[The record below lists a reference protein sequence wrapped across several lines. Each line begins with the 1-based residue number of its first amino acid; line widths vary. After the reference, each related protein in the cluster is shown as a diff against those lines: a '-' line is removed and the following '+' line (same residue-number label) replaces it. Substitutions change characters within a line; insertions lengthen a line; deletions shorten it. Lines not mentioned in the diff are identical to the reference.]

1 MNKVKS
7 VTDNNQ
13 GQLIG
18 QFGLLQEVLDT
29 LWVIAVALTTNS
41 LHFLDLSRF
50 TGSLDVLEMYIWILT
65 EVNNRSQEVEE
76 T

>member
-65 EVNNRSQEVEE
+65 EVNNRSQEVE
-76 T
+76 

>member
-18 QFGLLQEVLDT
+18 QFSLLQEVLDT

-65 EVNNRSQEVEE
+65 EVNNRSQEVE
-76 T
+76 

>member
-13 GQLIG
+13 RQLIG

-65 EVNNRSQEVEE
+65 EVNNRSQEVE
-76 T
+76 

>member
-41 LHFLDLSRF
+41 LHFLDLSCF

-65 EVNNRSQEVEE
+65 EVNNRSQEVE
-76 T
+76 

>member
-1 MNKVKS
+1 MDKVKS

-29 LWVIAVALTTNS
+29 FWVVAVALTANS

-50 TGSLDVLEMYIWILT
+50 TSGLDVLEVYVRILT
-65 EVNNRSQEVEE
+65 EVNNRSQEVE
-76 T
+76 

>member
-29 LWVIAVALTTNS
+29 LCVIAVALTTNS

-50 TGSLDVLEMYIWILT
+50 TGCLDVLEMYIWILT
-65 EVNNRSQEVEE
+65 EVNNRSQEVE
-76 T
+76 

>member
-50 TGSLDVLEMYIWILT
+50 TGSLDVLKMYIWILT
-65 EVNNRSQEVEE
+65 EVNNRSQEVE
-76 T
+76 

>member
-18 QFGLLQEVLDT
+18 QFGLLQKVLDT

-65 EVNNRSQEVEE
+65 EVNNRSQEVE
-76 T
+76 

>member
-29 LWVIAVALTTNS
+29 FWVVAVALTTNS
-41 LHFLDLSRF
+41 LHFLDLSCF
-50 TGSLDVLEMYIWILT
+50 TSGLDVLEVYIRILT
-65 EVNNRSQEVEE
+65 EVNNRSQEVE
-76 T
+76 

>member
-50 TGSLDVLEMYIWILT
+50 TGSLDVLKMYIWILT
-65 EVNNRSQEVEE
+65 EVNNRSKEVE
-76 T
+76 

>member
-1 MNKVKS
+1 MDKVKS

-29 LWVIAVALTTNS
+29 FWVVAVALTANS
-41 LHFLDLSRF
+41 LYFLDLSCF
-50 TGSLDVLEMYIWILT
+50 TSGLDVLEVYIRILT
-65 EVNNRSQEVEE
+65 EVNNRSQEVE
-76 T
+76 

>member
-13 GQLIG
+13 GQLIS

-65 EVNNRSQEVEE
+65 EVNNRSQEVE
-76 T
+76 

>member
-18 QFGLLQEVLDT
+18 QFGLLQEVLDM

-50 TGSLDVLEMYIWILT
+50 TGSLDVLKMYIWILT
-65 EVNNRSQEVEE
+65 EVNNRSQEVE
-76 T
+76 

>member
-1 MNKVKS
+1 MDKVKS

-29 LWVIAVALTTNS
+29 FWVVAVALTTNS
-41 LHFLDLSRF
+41 LHFLDLSCF
-50 TGSLDVLEMYIWILT
+50 TSGLDVLEVYIRILT
-65 EVNNRSQEVEE
+65 EVNNRSQEVE
-76 T
+76 